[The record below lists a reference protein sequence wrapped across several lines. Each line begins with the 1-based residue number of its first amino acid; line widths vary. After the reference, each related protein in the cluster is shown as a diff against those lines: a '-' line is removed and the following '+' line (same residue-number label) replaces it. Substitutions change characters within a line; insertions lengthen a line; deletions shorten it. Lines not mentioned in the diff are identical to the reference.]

1 MNFSASFLDEL
12 AFLSSQFVVSREP
25 RMPSKDSDFS
35 GYWSDKP
42 S

>member
-1 MNFSASFLDEL
+1 MKFSASFRRI
-12 AFLSSQFVVSREP
+12 SISFVAICGFREP